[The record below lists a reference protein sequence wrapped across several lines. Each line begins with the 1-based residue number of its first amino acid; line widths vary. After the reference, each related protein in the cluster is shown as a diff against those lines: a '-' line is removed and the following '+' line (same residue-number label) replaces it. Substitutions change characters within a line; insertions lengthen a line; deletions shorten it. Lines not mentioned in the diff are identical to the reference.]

1 MTDCWINGQPASS
14 LPLDDRGLH
23 YGDGLFETM
32 AIHQGQCP
40 WFGRHYQRLR
50 LGCEQLDIPLPDA
63 TVLLKE
69 VNQAAAGQDRAVL
82 KLILTTGS
90 GGRGYRRPADLQPR
104 RILLRSAWPHHP
116 ASHWQSGVAVR
127 LCRTRL
133 SPNPALAGSKHLNR
147 LEQVLAR
154 NEWQNDRYA
163 EGLMRD
169 QADHLVDGTMS
180 NLFIVRD
187 GVLATPV
194 IDNCGVNGV
203 MRRRVLELATELGIE
218 TAPMPITQA
227 MLEEAEEVM
236 LSNALIGLWPVREFE
251 GQSYAPG
258 PVHRR
263 LLSALYEEYPVLNA

>member
-1 MTDCWINGQPASS
+1 MDCWINGRPATG

-32 AIHQGQCP
+32 AIHQGHCP
-40 WFGRHYQRLR
+40 WFERHYQRLR

-63 TVLLKE
+63 ALLLNE

-90 GGRGYRRPADLQPR
+90 GGRGYRRPVELQPR
-104 RILLRSAWPHHP
+104 RILLRSAWPDYP
-116 ASHWQSGVAVR
+116 VTHWQQGVAVR
-127 LCRTRL
+127 LCRMRL
-133 SPNPALAGSKHLNR
+133 SSNPGLAGSKHLNR

-154 NEWQNDRYA
+154 NEWQDDRYA

-169 QADHLVDGTMS
+169 QTDHLVDGTMS
-180 NLFIVRD
+180 NLFIVQR

-218 TAPMPITQA
+218 TAPMPISLA
-227 MLEEAEEVM
+227 MLEQAEEIM

-251 GQSYAPG
+251 GRSYEPG
-258 PVHRR
+258 PVHGR
-263 LLSALYEEYPVLNA
+263 LLSALREEYPVIDV